1 MLGDLS
7 WQDLVIR
14 MAVAAGAGMLIG
26 LEREWREK
34 SAGFRTITLV
44 AVGSAT
50 FMLGALAVAPDE
62 SVRMMAGISTGI
74 GFLGAGAIIQSRGT
88 VHGLTTAATVWME
101 AALGAAAALGLFGLA
116 VIGVLFTL
124 VVLTLMSFVPVER
137 IQRHVRTYDI
147 SFRRTVAMSRAMS
160 PEPMPRAGLDAT
172 FLTVRVE
179 EDRVSSS
186 WLVDGT
192 KQSHERAIE
201 LLNADE
207 DVTTFGST
215 E

>member
-1 MLGDLS
+1 VLGDLS